1 MFIKYLYIFLIKTKK
16 FISGWLS
23 PLLFFIVWYESQKF
37 TVLQYEIEVNSIEN
51 LLKLNNKES
60 TQVGIYEE
68 KLLTLFL
75 KFNKINLTNIHFVD
89 ENRLEVEELYQFI
102 NSKYD
107 LYDKKTVNYEI
118 IPPLEKFLNIA
129 NIK

>member
-1 MFIKYLYIFLIKTKK
+1 MVINIIFIVLPNYYLSFIKKSKTISFKISNIIYKNALKK
-16 FISGWLS
+16 L
-23 PLLFFIVWYESQKF
+23 
-37 TVLQYEIEVNSIEN
+37 LQYEIEVNSIEN

-75 KFNKINLTNIHFVD
+75 KFNKMNLTNIHFVD

-107 LYDKKTVNYEI
+107 LYDKKI
-118 IPPLEKFLNIA
+118 
-129 NIK
+129 